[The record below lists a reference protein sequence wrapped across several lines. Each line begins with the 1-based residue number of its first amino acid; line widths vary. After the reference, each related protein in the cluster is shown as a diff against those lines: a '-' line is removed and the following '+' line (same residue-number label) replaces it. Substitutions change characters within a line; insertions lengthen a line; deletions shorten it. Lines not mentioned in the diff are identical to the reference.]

1 MTIKFVVSYEIDY
14 VHRVSVGIEAE
25 NRLQA
30 LHTADQAFNAGLL
43 WDDTEEMPLLSDD
56 FYESDLQCMIWEC
69 EQVAEFPNTDSSVIQ
84 LKQEQA
90 AMRVCRG
97 LIEVYQQA
105 EAFGE
110 SIDLDDLDVIVRWAA
125 FALGRTPEVKT
136 AVVA

>member
-1 MTIKFVVSYEIDY
+1 MKQKFVVSYEIDY
-14 VHRVSVGIEAE
+14 IHRVSVGIEAE

-30 LHTADQAFNAGLL
+30 LHTADQAFSAGLI

-56 FYESDLQCMIWEC
+56 FHESDLQCMIWEC
-69 EQVAEFPNTDSSVIQ
+69 EQVAEFPKTDSSVIH

-97 LIEVYQQA
+97 LIEAYQQA
-105 EAFGE
+105 EASGE
-110 SIDLDDLDVIVRWAA
+110 SIDLDDLDVIARWAA